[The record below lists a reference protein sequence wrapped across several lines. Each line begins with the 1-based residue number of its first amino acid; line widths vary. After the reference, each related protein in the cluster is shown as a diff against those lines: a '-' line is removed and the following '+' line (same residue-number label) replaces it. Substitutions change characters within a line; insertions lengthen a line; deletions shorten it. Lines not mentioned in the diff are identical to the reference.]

1 MGSTASNSVA
11 VLHATSRGDSRHV
24 LEGGLFRYLT
34 DHWLRHCAKK
44 VERNIRW
51 CGHDGVL
58 ADFTCA
64 SRG

>member
-11 VLHATSRGDSRHV
+11 VLPATSRDDSRHV
-24 LEGGLFRYLT
+24 LDGGLFRHLT

-44 VERNIRW
+44 VERNIRG
-51 CGHDGVL
+51 CGHGGLL
-58 ADFTCA
+58 ADFTRA